1 MPNPY
6 PHSISVDLEG
16 DTKVEVEV
24 QYENIP
30 CSECLSAGH
39 LTGKC
44 PFVLKRGILKEHGN
58 VRDGAPTIAILGE
71 PSQLHTSA
79 DSSEVPI
86 FTEATIVN
94 TEKEGDQGLST
105 DSSLL
110 EVVDPKVS
118 LPKPILSASIDNSTM
133 TILESNEG
141 NPVLSLLRDIIHNI
155 LEKISAPV
163 VDLSNPFLVLE
174 HSSVIEPVFSYS
186 LSKYI
191 PEASKNVSDPSLGPP
206 TLNRLSGSPT
216 LNPLPGSPTPD
227 LDPLSSSPLV
237 EASSTIGTLAVQESI
252 DAVLEI
258 DISPFKVKKRRRKGG
273 VNDCQLIS

>member
-1 MPNPY
+1 M
-6 PHSISVDLEG
+6 L
-16 DTKVEVEV
+16 KVSSSPLPFHLRNGLKASSTSKSLTTWFNSKD
-24 QYENIP
+24 YL
-30 CSECLSAGH
+30 LSTVSQSPFLMDGH

-71 PSQLHTSA
+71 PGQLHTSV

-86 FTEATIVN
+86 FTEDTIVN

-110 EVVDPKVS
+110 EVVDPKLS
-118 LPKPILSASIDNSTM
+118 LPKPIPSASTDNSTM
-133 TILESNEG
+133 AILESNEG

-186 LSKYI
+186 LSKNI

-206 TLNRLSGSPT
+206 PQAQ
-216 LNPLPGSPTPD
+216 TPF
-227 LDPLSSSPLV
+227 
-237 EASSTIGTLAVQESI
+237 LA
-252 DAVLEI
+252 
-258 DISPFKVKKRRRKGG
+258 PPP
-273 VNDCQLIS
+273 